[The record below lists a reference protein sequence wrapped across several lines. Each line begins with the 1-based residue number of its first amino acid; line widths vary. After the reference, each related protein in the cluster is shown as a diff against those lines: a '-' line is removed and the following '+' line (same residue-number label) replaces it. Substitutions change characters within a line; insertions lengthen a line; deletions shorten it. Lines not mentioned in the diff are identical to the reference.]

1 MTTQKNPVESLVD
14 KMDAEIMDLFY
25 QWIDI
30 NFGTVMIQDSTELR
44 EILEQNVSS
53 HHDQLLAEMLEEVGE
68 DIPNTVQN
76 STGNYVKIIPTQ
88 KDLITNEE
96 RSRIRSLLLAKKRK
110 DL

>member
-1 MTTQKNPVESLVD
+1 MPHQKNPVESLR
-14 KMDAEIMDLFY
+14 EE
-25 QWIDI
+25 WIKALKDESMFNKDVYNETADWWI
-30 NFGTVMIQDSTELR
+30 EKLST
-44 EILEQNVSS
+44 
-53 HHDQLLAEMLEEVGE
+53 HHDQLLVEMLEEVGE